1 MKYANIKV
9 RMTGN
14 SYFPTA
20 TISRDGDHYHTGIY
34 RMNEHDLKR
43 VQELFSS
50 HQGNIYVDLAN
61 SEVELLKV
69 KP

>member
-1 MKYANIKV
+1 MRYANIKV

-14 SYFPTA
+14 SYFPA
-20 TISRDGDHYHTGIY
+20 VTINRDGDHGHFAIY
-34 RMNEHDLKR
+34 RLNFSDLKR
-43 VQELFSS
+43 IQELFSS
-50 HQGNIYVDLAN
+50 HQGHIYVDLAN